1 MSDEQQRSRV
11 RRWLPLGLLL
21 LGFFGFFW
29 LNGYQALVDLNDSWE
44 QESQMEEAIRQ
55 IEDENGRIETAIKE
69 LAPDGKA
76 VEQIA
81 RQDLGYAKRDEI
93 VVKIPD
99 KE

>member
-1 MSDEQQRSRV
+1 
-11 RRWLPLGLLL
+11 
-21 LGFFGFFW
+21 
-29 LNGYQALVDLNDSWE
+29 
-44 QESQMEEAIRQ
+44 MEESVREL
-55 IEDENGRIETAIKE
+55 EDENGRIETAIKE

-81 RQDLGYAKRDEI
+81 RQDLGYAKPGEI